1 MNKGEESL
9 LLKDLC
15 GRIPY
20 GVKVIVPC
28 LGDKIYTLK
37 AVRIE
42 DGCIVVCEMGDNG
55 EISMP
60 IECVKPYLFPL
71 SSMSTSEMN
80 EITDIL
86 GCDFPW
92 FISEGKLTWTVGGS
106 VESELFELTIDQLER
121 LMYIF
126 NSRHYDYRGLIGKHL
141 ANDATGLGIYKE
153 DQP

>member
-1 MNKGEESL
+1 MKEENKEL

-15 GRIPY
+15 GRLPY
-20 GVKVIVPC
+20 GVKI
-28 LGDKIYTLK
+28 
-37 AVRIE
+37 RIE
-42 DGCIVVCEMGDNG
+42 YPFLEEEEWHSEILYGLDLQRLCIANTSIRLE
-55 EISMP
+55 EF
-60 IECVKPYLFPL
+60 KPYLFPL

-92 FISEGKLTWTVGGS
+92 SISEGKLTWTVGGS

-121 LMYIF
+121 IMHIF

-153 DQP
+153 G

>member
-1 MNKGEESL
+1 MTQEDSL

-20 GVKVIVPC
+20 GVKALYYDPEEECETYDEVEGIFNDGQVDIGEYG
-28 LGDKIYTLK
+28 LSIWKI
-37 AVRIE
+37 
-42 DGCIVVCEMGDNG
+42 
-55 EISMP
+55 
-60 IECVKPYLFPL
+60 KPYLFPL
-71 SSMSTSEMN
+71 SSMSTSERN
-80 EITDIL
+80 EIVDLL

-92 FISEGKLTWTVGGS
+92 SISEGKLTWTVGGS

-126 NSRHYDYRGLIGKHL
+126 NSRHYDYRGLIGKRL

-153 DQP
+153 E

>member
-1 MNKGEESL
+1 MTQEESL

-42 DGCIVVCEMGDNG
+42 DGCIVACEMGDNG

-121 LMYIF
+121 LMHIF

-141 ANDATGLGIYKE
+141 TNDATGLGIYKE
-153 DQP
+153 ETK

>member
-1 MNKGEESL
+1 MTQEESL

-20 GVKVIVPC
+20 GVKVIVPS

-42 DGCIVVCEMGDNG
+42 DGCIVVCEIGDNG

-71 SSMSTSEMN
+71 SSISTSEMN

-92 FISEGKLTWTVGGS
+92 SISEGKLTWTVGGS
-106 VESELFELTIDQLER
+106 VESESFELTIDQLER

-126 NSRHYDYRGLIGKHL
+126 NSRHYDYRGLIGKQL

-153 DQP
+153 E